1 MSSVE
6 TTPKG
11 WPLLKDSSYI
21 ADIPEYTER
30 LADKLDKGD
39 ADVAAAINA
48 ANQAKDAAAI
58 AKSASND
65 LKGKIGTIETLG
77 RDTGWIKP
85 SLSPINGFGTYGDGL
100 RYRLVGKICQIELPI
115 YRNAGVPTEPL
126 AVFENLPEEIA
137 SLGPVTAIGNTTG
150 ATMIGLIN
158 GRTISVGRA
167 AGSASAWFGL
177 YFVYPVA

>member
-1 MSSVE
+1 MSTVKQ
-6 TTPKG
+6 TPKG
-11 WPLLKDSSYI
+11 WPLLEDASYI

-77 RDTGWIKP
+77 KDTGWVKVP
-85 SLSPINGFGTYGDGL
+85 LKPINGFSTYGDGL
-100 RYRLVGKICQIELPI
+100 RYRRIGNLCQIELPI

-137 SLGPVTAIGNTTG
+137 SLGPVTAIGNTTE

-158 GRTISVGRA
+158 VRKISVGRA
-167 AGSASAWFGL
+167 TGSASAWFGL